1 MTREIPTTVTQP
13 PSAAATKHDLEIISN
28 GSDLSSCQ
36 FMEKINDKVTAI
48 YAQKFKLESFCNG
61 KVDRKKYCIL
71 DYELRCGCMLSKIVS
86 VVGSCLTPLKHFPQ
100 QLRPETFDKN
110 KFPSQPPS
118 PGPQGYVRDYLS
130 WNTCRLCCLG
140 LLRKLGSSGSPGQL
154 LQQQQTK
161 IVRSLGGGGA

>member
-1 MTREIPTTVTQP
+1 
-13 PSAAATKHDLEIISN
+13 
-28 GSDLSSCQ
+28 
-36 FMEKINDKVTAI
+36 MEKINDKVTAI

-71 DYELRCGCMLSKIVS
+71 DYELRCRCMLSEIVS

-118 PGPQGYVRDYLS
+118 PGPQGYIRDHLTWNIDTVQRFVYFSYRRTVFSCVINITISVYIMYLS
-130 WNTCRLCCLG
+130 LE
-140 LLRKLGSSGSPGQL
+140 
-154 LQQQQTK
+154 QTLHNEYC
-161 IVRSLGGGGA
+161 IFTH